1 MGNVCSHTYELGL
14 EARVR
19 VNSVVGLGKVERN
32 LFDFGKIL
40 LKKINRDF
48 LLYARD
54 KGRSLCLYCDPRP
67 EGSN

>member
-14 EARVR
+14 KARVK

-40 LKKINRDF
+40 LKKNKQGF
-48 LLYARD
+48 P
-54 KGRSLCLYCDPRP
+54 SLCQGQRKISLPLL
-67 EGSN
+67 